1 MDGVIFHER
10 NMNKVTVNITSEG
23 GYRASETVADLRNA
37 AETLYFPMKLA
48 GFWDSRDKIHLC
60 PQEERQNPC
69 SHLGEESKA
78 LAEYAN
84 LLQRDR
90 QANLEVFFP
99 HAEIRIFLC

>member
-1 MDGVIFHER
+1 
-10 NMNKVTVNITSEG
+10 MNKVIVNITSEG
-23 GYRASETVADLRNA
+23 GCRASETIADLRNA

-48 GFWDSRDKIHLC
+48 GFWDSRDRIHLC
-60 PQEERQNPC
+60 PDEERRKPC
-69 SHLGEESKA
+69 NHLGEESKA

-99 HAEIRIFLC
+99 HAGVRIFLC

>member
-1 MDGVIFHER
+1 MESFHTGLE
-10 NMNKVTVNITSEG
+10 MNKVTVNITSEN
-23 GYRASETVADLRNA
+23 GYRASETIADLRNA

-48 GFWDSRDKIHLC
+48 GFWDSRDGIHLC
-60 PQEERQNPC
+60 PEEERHKAC

-90 QANLEVFFP
+90 QANLEVFFT
-99 HAEIRIFLC
+99 HAGVRIFLC

>member
-1 MDGVIFHER
+1 
-10 NMNKVTVNITSEG
+10 MNKVIVNITSEG
-23 GYRASETVADLRNA
+23 GCRASETIADLRNA

-48 GFWDSRDKIHLC
+48 GFWDSRDRIHLC
-60 PQEERQNPC
+60 PEEERQRPC
-69 SHLGEESKA
+69 NHLGEESKV

-99 HAEIRIFLC
+99 HAGVRIFLC